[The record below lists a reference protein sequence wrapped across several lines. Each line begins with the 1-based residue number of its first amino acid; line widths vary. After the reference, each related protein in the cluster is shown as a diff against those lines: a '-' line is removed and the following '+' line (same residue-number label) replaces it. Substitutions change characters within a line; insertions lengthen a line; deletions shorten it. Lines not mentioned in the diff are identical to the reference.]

1 MNFMPYLID
10 GHNLIPK
17 IPGLRLGSVDD
28 EMQLVVLLQDFCR
41 LSRKQVEVYFDQAA
55 PGQSGKRSLGMVR
68 AHFVPSGRTA
78 DQAIQQRLNKLSR
91 SARNWTVVSS
101 DRSVQL
107 SARQAGAQV
116 LASEA
121 FAALIRDTLKQDH
134 SANQDKSDRNL
145 TPEEVEEWLDLFHPR
160 RDDSS

>member
-28 EMQLVVLLQDFCR
+28 EMQLVMLLQDFCR

-55 PGQSGKRSLGMVR
+55 PGQSGKRKLGMVS
-68 AHFVPSGRTA
+68 AHFVSSGRTA
-78 DQAIQQRLNKLSR
+78 DQAIQQRIGKIGR
-91 SARNWTVVSS
+91 SARNWIVVSS

-107 SARQAGAQV
+107 SARQAGARV
-116 LASEA
+116 LSSEG
-121 FAALIRDTLKQDH
+121 FADLLRHTLEQSP
-134 SANQDKSDRNL
+134 SANQDKSDSFL
-145 TPEEVEEWLDLFHPR
+145 SPEEVEEWLDLFHPK
-160 RDDSS
+160 RDDIK

>member
-28 EMQLVVLLQDFCR
+28 EMQLVMLLQDFCR

-55 PGQSGKRSLGMVR
+55 PGQSGKRKLGMVS
-68 AHFVPSGRTA
+68 AHFVSSGRTA
-78 DQAIQQRLNKLSR
+78 DQAIQQRLGKIGR
-91 SARNWTVVSS
+91 SAHNWIVVSS

-107 SARQAGAQV
+107 SARQAGARV
-116 LASEA
+116 LSSEG
-121 FAALIRDTLKQDH
+121 FADLLRHTLEQSP
-134 SANQDKSDRNL
+134 SANTDNSDSL
-145 TPEEVEEWLDLFHPR
+145 LSPEEVKEWLDLFHPK
-160 RDDSS
+160 RDDVT